1 MITLPFCNVMM
12 LSTWNPWRISTG
24 FADETIIEIYSF
36 SINLKGSELV
46 HKPLAL
52 DGRVVQKIL
61 KRYFFQN
68 IKYSFHGVT
77 QIGVKPQQN
86 FFSTNTGA
94 RGVQS
99 FCVLESPNC
108 LLIEQWLAF

>member
-1 MITLPFCNVMM
+1 MISLTFCFLLEILEEFRPDLQMRLPKKFLAFPLTSKV
-12 LSTWNPWRISTG
+12 
-24 FADETIIEIYSF
+24 
-36 SINLKGSELV
+36 GSELV
-46 HKPLAL
+46 HKPLTL

-61 KRYFFQN
+61 KRQFFQN

-108 LLIEQWLAF
+108 LLIEQLLTF